1 MVARLFHFIMKAF
14 KILLFLFGCIALQSC
29 SLIKYG
35 RSTKVTIE
43 SKTEGEPVHLLAIG
57 QKKIYD
63 YSNVTSPF
71 EMKVRHKDVPL
82 RLHAFSDDIDYAPL
96 SINGK
101 KVGEGESGLWKLVG
115 WSSLASSA
123 VLSGIFIGTG
133 DFDGEAASVY
143 GSFAAAGLG
152 MIGLG
157 AVTEFRVPESKYYFF
172 SGDSIRAFN
181 EIMRSPQWRALR
193 IRDDVYTLLEK
204 ESYEL
209 ALAEIDYLFD
219 KMRSPLPEMY
229 FLKGACLY
237 HMREYKKA
245 IKNLHAALNSNDNPQ
260 ELNEQI
266 MSYIKAAEDGRAAQL
281 EKRRQMWLDITQTAL
296 QVTSTVLSAKQQYD
310 AALTPG
316 VGQSAGG
323 AVGSALD
330 MEIPEVLRP
339 EYAAQ
344 FIQPEYT
351 YDSNGNLMVSYPR
364 WAEYEGQMNAA
375 VQSQVAS
382 TAGQL
387 MESGDSY
394 YVSKAKSLQAQAKTH
409 DWTTKLSQQFWLT
422 PMYPEAFVGM
432 EFEENDRELLLS
444 AAVYSGRTG
453 SEVTS
458 FRFYRTGN
466 DRYTGA
472 LRRFCSSIV
481 QMLPVK
487 GRVIAR
493 NADTVLVDLGTSD
506 GIVVGTELDVIKSGV
521 LSTPDM
527 EIGIVY
533 SAKDVL
539 GKITITEVSE
549 TVSQG
554 KYDRNGFYDR
564 MNLNDEVVPVP
575 VTDTDGTVAETDT
588 AATQVSIVPSA
599 EDISGTEYP
608 VLSRML
614 QELYLIQ

>member
-63 YSNVTSPF
+63 YSNVTFPF

-157 AVTEFRVPESKYYFF
+157 AVTEFSVPENKYYFF
-172 SGDSIRAFN
+172 SGDSIRALN
-181 EIMRSPQWRALR
+181 EIMRSPQWIALR
-193 IRDDVYTLLEK
+193 IRNDVYTLLEK

-245 IKNLHAALNSNDNPQ
+245 IENLHAALNSNDNPQ

-266 MSYIKAAEDGRAAQL
+266 MNYIKAAEDGRAAQL

-375 VQSQVAS
+375 VQSQVAL

-387 MESGDSY
+387 MKSGDSY

-422 PMYPEAFVGM
+422 PMYPEAFVDVDFD
-432 EFEENDRELLLS
+432 EDDNDGDSSVKEQET
-444 AAVYSGRTG
+444 AESGN
-453 SEVTS
+453 SIVTES
-458 FRFYRTGN
+458 TEKSHQGDQQTNGTNTTKTNKKKETKVGKDKNKQQYRTG
-466 DRYTGA
+466 
-472 LRRFCSSIV
+472 
-481 QMLPVK
+481 
-487 GRVIAR
+487 
-493 NADTVLVDLGTSD
+493 
-506 GIVVGTELDVIKSGV
+506 
-521 LSTPDM
+521 
-527 EIGIVY
+527 
-533 SAKDVL
+533 
-539 GKITITEVSE
+539 
-549 TVSQG
+549 TVSSDDYEYVKKVTLYRRDGDKAKVVFRNQDLVRKGAQHYVLLQG
-554 KYDRNGFYDR
+554 KYYLVNYSNWGRFNRDIMY
-564 MNLNDEVVPVP
+564 
-575 VTDTDGTVAETDT
+575 GTNA
-588 AATQVSIVPSA
+588 
-599 EDISGTEYP
+599 
-608 VLSRML
+608 
-614 QELYLIQ
+614 LYFDF

>member
-1 MVARLFHFIMKAF
+1 MKAIKF
-14 KILLFLFGCIALQSC
+14 LLFLFCFILLQSC

-57 QKKIYD
+57 QKKTYD
-63 YSNVTSPF
+63 YSNVTFPF
-71 EMKVRHKDVPL
+71 EMKVRHKDIPI

-101 KVGEGESGLWKLVG
+101 KVGEGESGLWKGVG
-115 WSSLASSA
+115 WTTFGVSA
-123 VLSGIFIGTG
+123 VLSGVFIGTG
-133 DFDGEAASVY
+133 DFDGEGATVF
-143 GSFAAAGLG
+143 GSYAAAGLG

-209 ALAEIDYLFD
+209 ALAEIDYLFE

-310 AALTPG
+310 ATLMPG
-316 VGQSAGG
+316 VGQSATGVG
-323 AVGSALD
+323 GSALD

-364 WAEYEGQMNAA
+364 WAEYEGQMNTA

-382 TAGQL
+382 TVGQL

-394 YVSKAKSLQAQAKTH
+394 YTNKAKSLQAQAKTH

-432 EFEENDRELLLS
+432 EFEENDSDRDSFIKEQETED
-444 AAVYSGRTG
+444 SGNSIVAESTEKSHQDG
-453 SEVTS
+453 KQTS
-458 FRFYRTGN
+458 GTNTTKMKKKKEAKVGN
-466 DRYTGA
+466 DKNKQQYRAG
-472 LRRFCSSIV
+472 
-481 QMLPVK
+481 
-487 GRVIAR
+487 
-493 NADTVLVDLGTSD
+493 
-506 GIVVGTELDVIKSGV
+506 
-521 LSTPDM
+521 
-527 EIGIVY
+527 
-533 SAKDVL
+533 
-539 GKITITEVSE
+539 
-549 TVSQG
+549 TVSSDDYEYVKKVTLYRRDGDKAKVVFRNQDLVRKGAQHYVLLQG
-554 KYDRNGFYDR
+554 KYYLVNYSNWGRFNRDIMY
-564 MNLNDEVVPVP
+564 
-575 VTDTDGTVAETDT
+575 GTNA
-588 AATQVSIVPSA
+588 
-599 EDISGTEYP
+599 
-608 VLSRML
+608 
-614 QELYLIQ
+614 LYFDF

>member
-1 MVARLFHFIMKAF
+1 MKAF

-63 YSNVTSPF
+63 YSNVTFPF

-157 AVTEFRVPESKYYFF
+157 AVTEFSVPENKYYFF

-209 ALAEIDYLFD
+209 ALAETNYLFE
-219 KMRSPLPEMY
+219 KMQSPLPEMY

-237 HMREYKKA
+237 HLREYKKA

-422 PMYPEAFVGM
+422 PMYPEVFVDVDFD
-432 EFEENDRELLLS
+432 EDDNDGDSSVKEQET
-444 AAVYSGRTG
+444 AESGN
-453 SEVTS
+453 SIVTES
-458 FRFYRTGN
+458 TEKSHQGDQQTSGTNTTKTNKKKETKVGKDKNKQQYRTG
-466 DRYTGA
+466 
-472 LRRFCSSIV
+472 
-481 QMLPVK
+481 
-487 GRVIAR
+487 
-493 NADTVLVDLGTSD
+493 
-506 GIVVGTELDVIKSGV
+506 
-521 LSTPDM
+521 
-527 EIGIVY
+527 
-533 SAKDVL
+533 
-539 GKITITEVSE
+539 
-549 TVSQG
+549 TVSSDNYEYVKKVTLYRRDGDKAKVVFRNQDLVRKGAQHYVLLQG
-554 KYDRNGFYDR
+554 KYYLVNYSNWGRFNRDIMY
-564 MNLNDEVVPVP
+564 
-575 VTDTDGTVAETDT
+575 GTNA
-588 AATQVSIVPSA
+588 
-599 EDISGTEYP
+599 
-608 VLSRML
+608 
-614 QELYLIQ
+614 LYFDF